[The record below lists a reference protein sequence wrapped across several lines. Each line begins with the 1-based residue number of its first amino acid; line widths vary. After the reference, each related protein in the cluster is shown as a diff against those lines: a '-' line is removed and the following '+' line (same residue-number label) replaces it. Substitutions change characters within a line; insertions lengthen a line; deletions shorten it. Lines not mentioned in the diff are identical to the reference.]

1 MSSGKLVKHTD
12 TRDSGLGLL
21 QQLVV
26 AGGICVC
33 ICICI
38 CICICFCICICVSFC
53 IFTCSFRAIQGG
65 SGDEDMTSLLDLLHS
80 CPITNLT
87 LRTEILRCLMAALK
101 ESHR

>member
-1 MSSGKLVKHTD
+1 MCSGKLVKHTD

-26 AGGICVC
+26 AGGICV
-33 ICICI
+33 
-38 CICICFCICICVSFC
+38 CICICVSFC

-101 ESHR
+101 ESHRCFLVPKLF